1 MVPVIENIKKKTR
14 VSFLLFLFIVCF
26 FNTFSYSQNSKNSDK
41 VKTTN
46 SVEKELEGVDYEL
59 IELIKLYKKH
69 IVMGNVS
76 EAEKLK
82 QTIIRITDDMYPD
95 KVEKIQ
101 KALGET
107 IINDNKTV
115 DINYKNEKNEEL
127 IANPTEE
134 KSSLKSDFSSKS
146 EKASK
151 NKVYSDWETFKNP
164 YEALQVRYRLDKKEG
179 DVGYYQAQFR
189 INYDEPTLCKDSRC
203 LGYALC
209 LGIPQLND
217 KDVSYIHLI
226 FYYPNQEIFD
236 APELIPMKLSFS
248 DGSKRMLKQDGFYY
262 KANEYTEEVYLQYFF
277 INSATSIL
285 QGSPIKINNFIESK
299 AIILK

>member
-1 MVPVIENIKKKTR
+1 MVPVIKNIKKTTR
-14 VSFLLFLFIVCF
+14 VSILLFIFIVCF

-46 SVEKELEGVDYEL
+46 SVEKELEGVDSEL
-59 IELIKLYKKH
+59 IELVKLYKKH
-69 IVMGNVS
+69 IVMDNVS

-95 KVEKIQ
+95 KVEIIQ

-115 DINYKNEKNEEL
+115 DINYKNEKNVET

-164 YEALQVRYRLDKKEG
+164 YEALQVRYRLEKKEG

-189 INYDEPTLCKDSRC
+189 INYDEPTLCKDPRC

-236 APELIPMKLSFS
+236 VPELIPMKLSFS

-277 INSATSIL
+277 INSATSLL